1 MSTGCEYQ
9 LHTHTHTCTHKHT
22 HTHTQLTWIIAIRAG
37 QEAAMMT
44 GDPFS
49 PSVIGHHS
57 VLHWTVCVKEQS
69 HQSISLLLDTYIC
82 IIY

>member
-9 LHTHTHTCTHKHT
+9 HTHTHTCTHKHT
-22 HTHTQLTWIIAIRAG
+22 HTHTQLTWIIAVRAS

-69 HQSISLLLDTYIC
+69 HQSLSLLLDTYIC